1 MTRLG
6 HSLSTMIFITTI
18 ISFVVSPNF
27 VEAQTYNV
35 VISDHSFTP
44 KILVARPDHVVRI
57 NIVNNGTKTHNFIL
71 PAFYIYTPNL
81 LAKQSTWV
89 QFTPDKTG
97 KFPFYSDAEGDRE
110 AGLAGTMQ
118 VR

>member
-1 MTRLG
+1 MKQLG
-6 HSLSTMIFITTI
+6 HSLPAMILVIM
-18 ISFVVSPNF
+18 ISFMMLPNY
-27 VEAQTYNV
+27 VRAETYNV
-35 VISDHSFTP
+35 VISDHSFAPTM
-44 KILVARPDHVVRI
+44 LRARPDHVVRI
-57 NIVNNGTKTHNFIL
+57 NIVNKGTKTHNFIL

-81 LAKQSTWV
+81 PAKQSTWV

-97 KFPFYSDAEGDRE
+97 KFPFYSDADGDRE